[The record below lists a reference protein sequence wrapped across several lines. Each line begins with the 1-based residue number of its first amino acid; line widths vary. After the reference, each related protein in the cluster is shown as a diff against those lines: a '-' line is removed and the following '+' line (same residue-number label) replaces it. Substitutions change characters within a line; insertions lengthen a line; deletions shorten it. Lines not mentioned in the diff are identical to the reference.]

1 MASVGQESGLPSPG
15 PHKAVT
21 KASAG
26 VVISSE
32 GVNARRF
39 NSKIIQGIFEGKKKQ
54 KNPPH
59 FLMGSWHKNVSSS
72 LVVGERLAL
81 VSCLVAFPQ
90 QRPSMEAGSPQS
102 RRTQSYGIAV
112 FLEANFRRAL
122 IQFFLY
128 FLCCVRML
136 EVCHDV

>member
-39 NSKIIQGIFEGKKKQ
+39 NSKIIQGIFEGKKKTK
-54 KNPPH
+54 KNP
-59 FLMGSWHKNVSSS
+59 S
-72 LVVGERLAL
+72 LSHGLLA
-81 VSCLVAFPQ
+81 
-90 QRPSMEAGSPQS
+90 
-102 RRTQSYGIAV
+102 
-112 FLEANFRRAL
+112 
-122 IQFFLY
+122 
-128 FLCCVRML
+128 
-136 EVCHDV
+136 